1 MEYELHATENE
12 IRNGSG
18 GERRAVPPQGVPKT
32 ELAQLYFPQAGK
44 KTALQGLAR
53 WIKRCTELEKAL
65 EAAGY
70 DKNRRFYLK
79 PEVELIVKFL
89 GEP

>member
-1 MEYELHATENE
+1 MNYMQQKTRFETAAEVEDAPFRPRVY
-12 IRNGSG
+12 R
-18 GERRAVPPQGVPKT
+18 KT

-70 DKNRRFYLK
+70 DKNRWFYLK

>member
-1 MEYELHATENE
+1 MEKDA
-12 IRNGSG
+12 
-18 GERRAVPPQGVPKT
+18 RRAGRGPAVSRLHWKEKGLKLPLDT
-32 ELAQLYFPQAGK
+32 YFPESDT

-53 WIKRCTELEKAL
+53 WIKRCTELGEAL
-65 EAAGY
+65 EAVGY
-70 DKNRRFYLK
+70 EKKRRFYRK

>member
-1 MEYELHATENE
+1 MNYMQQKTRFGTAAEVEDAPFRPRVY
-12 IRNGSG
+12 R
-18 GERRAVPPQGVPKT
+18 KT

-65 EAAGY
+65 EAADY

>member
-1 MEYELHATENE
+1 MNYM
-12 IRNGSG
+12 
-18 GERRAVPPQGVPKT
+18 QQKT
-32 ELAQLYFPQAGK
+32 RFGTGAEEEDTPFRPRVYRKVELALLYFPQSGK
-44 KTALQGLAR
+44 KTALQALAR

-65 EAAGY
+65 EESGY
-70 DKNRRFYLK
+70 DKKRRFYLK

>member
-1 MEYELHATENE
+1 M
-12 IRNGSG
+12 RG
-18 GERRAVPPQGVPKT
+18 GLDEDLSFHCRVYRKS
-32 ELAQLYFPQAGK
+32 ELARMYFPEADT

-53 WIKRCTELEKAL
+53 WIKRCAELEKAL

-70 DKNRRFYLK
+70 EKKRRFYRK

>member
-1 MEYELHATENE
+1 M
-12 IRNGSG
+12 NGIDWKRMHG
-18 GERRAVPPQGVPKT
+18 GPDEDLPFHCRVYRKS
-32 ELAQLYFPQAGK
+32 ELAQLYFPESDT

-53 WIKRCTELEKAL
+53 WIKRCTELEEAL
-65 EAAGY
+65 EAVGY
-70 DKNRRFYLK
+70 EKNRRFFRK

>member
-1 MEYELHATENE
+1 M
-12 IRNGSG
+12 NGIDWKRMHG
-18 GERRAVPPQGVPKT
+18 GPDGDLPFHCRVYRKS
-32 ELAQLYFPQAGK
+32 ELAQLYFPESDT

-53 WIKRCTELEKAL
+53 WIKRCAELGEAL
-65 EAAGY
+65 EAVGY
-70 DKNRRFYLK
+70 EKNRRFFRK

>member
-1 MEYELHATENE
+1 M
-12 IRNGSG
+12 NGMDWKRMHG
-18 GERRAVPPQGVPKT
+18 GPDEDLPFHCRVYRKS
-32 ELAQLYFPQAGK
+32 ELAQLYFPESDT

-53 WIKRCTELEKAL
+53 WIKPCPELGEAL
-65 EAAGY
+65 EAVGY
-70 DKNRRFYLK
+70 EKNRRFFRK

>member
-1 MEYELHATENE
+1 MDYMQLKTMCRRPEDENLTFHS
-12 IRNGSG
+12 RVYRKS
-18 GERRAVPPQGVPKT
+18 
-32 ELAQLYFPQAGK
+32 ELARMYFPEADT

-53 WIKRCTELEKAL
+53 WIKRCTELRKAL
-65 EAAGY
+65 EAVGY
-70 DKNRRFYLK
+70 EKNRRFFRK

>member
-1 MEYELHATENE
+1 MNYMQMKK
-12 IRNGSG
+12 RSG
-18 GERRAVPPQGVPKT
+18 EDNLTFHCRVYRKS
-32 ELAQLYFPQAGK
+32 ELARMYFPEADT

-53 WIKRCTELEKAL
+53 WIKRCTELGKAL
-65 EAAGY
+65 EAVGY
-70 DKNRRFYLK
+70 EKNRRFFRK

>member
-1 MEYELHATENE
+1 MFRLFECCALSFFERFVLSFSLKIERFVSDSAE
-12 IRNGSG
+12 IWICG
-18 GERRAVPPQGVPKT
+18 
-32 ELAQLYFPQAGK
+32 LY
-44 KTALQGLAR
+44 LQGLAR